1 MKSRGAIT
9 FVPLG
14 GPFVLTDLKG
24 LETSA
29 GIFDLKPS
37 VSGTPVPLEEGELNA
52 ARKQYDAAAIL
63 KRLEG
68 LAKVSG
74 STLLIGITEK
84 DLYVQGSNYIF
95 GLADPQ
101 RSAGVVSLA
110 RLRVNSNPRLLS
122 ERIMK
127 EVSHE
132 VGHLVGLKHCPE
144 PTCIMS
150 FANST
155 FDVDSKLPMLCKDC
169 LGQIGVKF

>member
-1 MKSRGAIT
+1 MS
-9 FVPLG
+9 LG
-14 GPFVLTDLKG
+14 DPFVLTDFKG
-24 LETSA
+24 LESAA
-29 GIFDLKPS
+29 GIFDLKPTLAR
-37 VSGTPVPLEEGELNA
+37 TPVPFEESELNA
-52 ARKQYDAAAIL
+52 SRKQYDAASIL

-68 LAKVSG
+68 LVKASG
-74 STLLIGITEK
+74 SNLLLGITEK
-84 DLYVQGSNYIF
+84 DLYVQGSNFIF

-110 RLRVNSNPRLLS
+110 RLRFNSNPRLLN

-127 EVSHE
+127 EASHE
-132 VGHLVGLKHCPE
+132 IGHLVGLKHCPE

-169 LGQIGVKF
+169 LAQIGVKF

>member
-1 MKSRGAIT
+1 MS
-9 FVPLG
+9 LG
-14 GPFVLTDLKG
+14 GPFVVTDFKG
-24 LETSA
+24 LETAA
-29 GIFDLKPS
+29 GIFDLKPTLFR
-37 VSGTPVPLEEGELNA
+37 TPVPLEEAELNA

-68 LAKVSG
+68 LVKASG
-74 STLLIGITEK
+74 SNFVIGITEK
-84 DLYVQGSNYIF
+84 DIYVQGSNYVF

-110 RLRVNSNPRLLS
+110 RLRVNSNPSLLN

-127 EVSHE
+127 EASHE
-132 VGHLVGLKHCPE
+132 IGHLVGLKHCPE

-155 FDVDSKLPMLCKDC
+155 FDVDSKLPMLCKEC
-169 LGQIGVKF
+169 LAQIGVKF

>member
-1 MKSRGAIT
+1 LKSRGTIT

-14 GPFVLTDLKG
+14 GPFFLTDFKG
-24 LETSA
+24 LETAA
-29 GIFDLKPS
+29 GMFDLKPALS
-37 VSGTPVPLEEGELNA
+37 ETPVPLEEAELNA

-68 LAKVSG
+68 LVKASG
-74 STLLIGITEK
+74 SNFIIGITEK

-101 RSAGVVSLA
+101 RKAGVVSLA
-110 RLRVNSNPRLLS
+110 RLRVNSNPRLLN

-127 EVSHE
+127 EASHE
-132 VGHLVGLKHCPE
+132 IGHLVGLKHCPE

-155 FDVDSKLPMLCKDC
+155 FDVDSKLPMLCKEC
-169 LGQIGVKF
+169 LAQIGVKF